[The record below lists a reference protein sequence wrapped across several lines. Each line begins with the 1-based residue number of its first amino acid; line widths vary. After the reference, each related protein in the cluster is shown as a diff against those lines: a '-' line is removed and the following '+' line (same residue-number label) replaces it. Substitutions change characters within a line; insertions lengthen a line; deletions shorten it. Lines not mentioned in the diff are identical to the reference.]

1 MAEERE
7 QEKELTAEEQ
17 FVKEKVDA
25 LLEKVGE
32 GHGEPMQQELAER
45 LEKTVN
51 EFQNESAKILADL
64 KANSEDRRD
73 ELKKLWEHRNE
84 EQLAESA
91 GPEESQDLESSSWE
105 KRLETKEKSVEEKPK
120 GKAKTEE
127 KSEKKPKKKKFGF
140 FKRKKKEKK

>member
-1 MAEERE
+1 MAEGIE
-7 QEKELTAEEQ
+7 QEKELTAEEK
-17 FVKEKVDA
+17 FVKEKVDS

-51 EFQNESAKILADL
+51 EFHNESAEILADL
-64 KANSEDRRD
+64 KAKSEDQRD

-84 EQLAESA
+84 EQPAESTV
-91 GPEESQDLESSSWE
+91 PEESQVGESSAWE
-105 KRLETKEKSVEEKPK
+105 KRLETQEEAVEEKPK
-120 GKAKTEE
+120 GKAKAEE
-127 KSEKKPKKKKFGF
+127 KSEEKPKKKKLGF

>member
-1 MAEERE
+1 MAEKFE
-7 QEKELTAEEQ
+7 QEKELTAEEK

>member
-51 EFQNESAKILADL
+51 EFHNESAEILADL

-105 KRLETKEKSVEEKPK
+105 KRLETKEKSLEEKPK

>member
-1 MAEERE
+1 MAEEIE

-25 LLEKVGE
+25 LIEKVGE

-51 EFQNESAKILADL
+51 EFQNESAKILANL
-64 KANSEDRRD
+64 KAKSVDQRD

-84 EQLAESA
+84 EQPAEST
-91 GPEESQDLESSSWE
+91 GSEESEVRESSAWE
-105 KRLETKEKSVEEKPK
+105 KRLETKEVSVEEKPK
-120 GKAKTEE
+120 KVKAE
-127 KSEKKPKKKKFGF
+127 KKSVEKPKKKKFGF

>member
-32 GHGEPMQQELAER
+32 GHGEPMQKELAER
-45 LEKTVN
+45 LEKTLN
-51 EFQNESAKILADL
+51 EFHNESAEILADL

-73 ELKKLWEHRNE
+73 ELKKLWEHRNK

-120 GKAKTEE
+120 EKAKPE
-127 KSEKKPKKKKFGF
+127 KSEKIPKKKKFGF
-140 FKRKKKEKK
+140 FKRKKKEK

>member
-1 MAEERE
+1 MAEEIE

-25 LLEKVGE
+25 LIEKVGE

-64 KANSEDRRD
+64 KAKSVDQRD

-84 EQLAESA
+84 EQPAESTV
-91 GPEESQDLESSSWE
+91 PEESQVGESSAWE
-105 KRLETKEKSVEEKPK
+105 KRLETQEEAVEEKPK
-120 GKAKTEE
+120 GKAKAEE
-127 KSEKKPKKKKFGF
+127 KSEEKPKKKKLGF

>member
-32 GHGEPMQQELAER
+32 GHGEPMQKELAER

-51 EFQNESAKILADL
+51 EFQNESAEILADL

-73 ELKKLWEHRNE
+73 ELKKLWEHRNK

-105 KRLETKEKSVEEKPK
+105 KRLETEEESVEEKPK

>member
-1 MAEERE
+1 MAEGIE
-7 QEKELTAEEQ
+7 QEKELTAEEK
-17 FVKEKVDA
+17 FVKEKVDS

-64 KANSEDRRD
+64 KAKSVDQRD

-84 EQLAESA
+84 EQPAEST
-91 GPEESQDLESSSWE
+91 GSEESEVGESSAWE
-105 KRLETKEKSVEEKPK
+105 KRLETKEESVEEKTK
-120 GKAKTEE
+120 VKAKAEK
-127 KSEKKPKKKKFGF
+127 KSEGKPKKKKLGF
-140 FKRKKKEKK
+140 FKSKKKEKK

>member
-32 GHGEPMQQELAER
+32 GHGEPMQKELAER
-45 LEKTVN
+45 LEKTLN
-51 EFQNESAKILADL
+51 EFHNESAEILADL
-64 KANSEDRRD
+64 KAKSEDQRD

-84 EQLAESA
+84 KQPAESA
-91 GPEESQDLESSSWE
+91 SPEESQDLESSAWE
-105 KRLETKEKSVEEKPK
+105 KRLETKEESVEEKSK
-120 GKAKTEE
+120 GKAKTKE